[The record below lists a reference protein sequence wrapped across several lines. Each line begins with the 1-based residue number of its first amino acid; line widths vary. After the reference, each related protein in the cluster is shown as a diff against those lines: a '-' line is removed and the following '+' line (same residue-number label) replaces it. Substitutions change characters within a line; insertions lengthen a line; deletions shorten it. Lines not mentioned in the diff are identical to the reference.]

1 MQTFNKETQMELSKI
16 ADMDLPEME
25 KLIRLFDWTTRRIV
39 EYAQQEIELAR
50 AMHDEEQ
57 IVKQKIKMATVK
69 LVRGVFQDSYLRAS
83 GKRTRLWEE

>member
-57 IVKQKIKMATVK
+57 IVKQKIKMAAVK